1 MSQDFDFT
9 KFMEDIVERE
19 ERQAEL
25 VVEWQRGQDEH
36 PARVYNRLYRERP
49 QNRVRWERK

>member
-19 ERQAEL
+19 DHQAER

-49 QNRVRWERK
+49 QNRVRWERR

>member
-19 ERQAEL
+19 AHQAEL

>member
-1 MSQDFDFT
+1 MSQEFDFT

-19 ERQAEL
+19 EHQAES

-36 PARVYNRLYRERP
+36 PSRVYNRLYRERP
-49 QNRVRWERK
+49 QNRVKWERR